1 MPYAE
6 VNDIRMYYEEQGQG
20 EPLVLM
26 HGATGAIDFHLSG
39 WGGLMPAFAER
50 YRAIHLEHRGH
61 GRTNNPAGKLSY
73 EQIADDVAKFVE
85 QLGLAPA
92 HVAGVSDG
100 GIVALALGMT
110 RPELVRTLVCVGAN
124 YLNDAQVKEANKLV
138 DAEVLEREHPDFA
151 AALADFAAALAGF
164 HDPHHH
170 PGYWRELVG
179 QLQANLAVAPAYTE
193 ADLRRIPTP
202 TLLIA
207 GETDLWGNLDQM
219 LAMRRNIPH
228 SEMLIL
234 NHAGLDELANHC
246 VQETRAD
253 VVGPVVLDFLGRHAG
268 AAASE
273 AGA

>member
-20 EPLVLM
+20 EPLVLL
-26 HGATGAIDFHLSG
+26 HGATGAVDSHPSG
-39 WGGLMPAFAER
+39 WGGLLPAFAER

-61 GRTNNPAGKLSY
+61 GRTNNPAGRLSY
-73 EQIADDVAKFVE
+73 EQIAADVAAFIE

-100 GIVALALGMT
+100 GIVALALGMA

-124 YLNDAQVKEANKLV
+124 YYNDEQVKEANKLL
-138 DAEVLEREHPDFA
+138 DAEVLEREHPEFA
-151 AALADFAAALAGF
+151 EALSGL

-193 ADLRRIPTP
+193 ADLARIPTP

-207 GETDLWGNLDQM
+207 GETDLWGNLNQM
-219 LAMRRNIPH
+219 LAMRRAIPH
-228 SEMLIL
+228 AEMLIL
-234 NHAGLDELANHC
+234 NHAGLDELANHT
-246 VQETRAD
+246 VQYTRAD
-253 VVGPVVLDFLGRHAG
+253 IVGPVVLDFLGRHAG
-268 AAASE
+268 TAPLE
-273 AGA
+273 PGT

>member
-1 MPYAE
+1 MPYAG
-6 VNDIRMYYEEQGQG
+6 VNDVRMYYEEQGQG
-20 EPLVLM
+20 EPLVLL
-26 HGATGAIDFHLSG
+26 HGATGAIDPAVSSG
-39 WGGLMPAFAER
+39 WAKLRPALAGR
-50 YRAIHLEHRGH
+50 YRTFALEHRGH
-61 GRTNNPAGKLSY
+61 GRTDNPAGRLSY
-73 EQIADDVAKFVE
+73 AQIAADVAAFIA

-100 GIVALALGMT
+100 AVIALTLGMT
-110 RPELVRTLVCVGAN
+110 RPELVRSLVLVGAN
-124 YLNDAQVKEANKLV
+124 YYNDEQVREANAV
-138 DAEVLEREHPDFA
+138 IDPDVLEREHPE
-151 AALADFAAALAGF
+151 FAAALAGF

-207 GETDLWGNLDQM
+207 GETDPWGNLDQM

-228 SEMLIL
+228 AEMLIL
-234 NHAGLDELANHC
+234 NHAGMDELANHC

-268 AAASE
+268 AAAPE